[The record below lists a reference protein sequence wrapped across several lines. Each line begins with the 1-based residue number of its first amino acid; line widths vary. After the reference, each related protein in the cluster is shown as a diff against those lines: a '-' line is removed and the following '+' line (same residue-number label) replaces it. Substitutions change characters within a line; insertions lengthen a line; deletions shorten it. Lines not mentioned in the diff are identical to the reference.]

1 MAFENNTYNSLIITI
16 MLFSMT
22 GFGKASCNYKNKKIV
37 IEIKSLN
44 SKQLDISTRIVGLYR
59 EKDIEIR
66 NLIAKNLERGKIDLS
81 LYIEDNNTQSA
92 TFLNQNIISNYKNQ
106 IENTCKALNI
116 DSPSN
121 LMEILLKL
129 PDSLKTESAILE
141 EEEWNVVENLLQ
153 DAFSQIKQ
161 FRRQEGQSLQNMFAT
176 KIENIRL
183 LLEEVEKYEK
193 ERVDKI
199 KSRLEENLKSIED
212 KISIDRNRLEQEMI
226 YYIEKLDVNEE
237 KVRLRNHM
245 NYFIETMERE
255 NVSGKKLG
263 FISQEMGREIN
274 TLGSKSNHSEMQIL
288 VVKMK
293 DELEQI
299 KEQVLNVL

>member
-1 MAFENNTYNSLIITI
+1 

-22 GFGKASCNYKNKKIV
+22 GFGKATCNYKNKKIV

-44 SKQLDISTRIVGLYR
+44 SKQLDVSTRIVGLYR

-66 NLIAKNLERGKIDLS
+66 NLIAQNLERGKIDLS
-81 LYIEDNNTQSA
+81 LYIEDNNSQST

-106 IENTCKALNI
+106 IEDTCKTLNI
-116 DSPSN
+116 KVPDN
-121 LMEILLKL
+121 LIEIILRL
-129 PDSLKTESAILE
+129 PDSLKTESTILE
-141 EEEWNVVENLLQ
+141 EEEWLAVVELLNN
-153 DAFSQIKQ
+153 AFSQIKM
-161 FRRQEGQSLQNMFAT
+161 FRSQEGLSLQNMFIS
-176 KIENIRL
+176 KISNIRH
-183 LLEEVEKYEK
+183 LLEEVELYEK
-193 ERVDKI
+193 ERVEKI
-199 KSRLEENLKSIED
+199 RARLEENLKSIED

-237 KVRLRNHM
+237 KVRLRNHL
-245 NYFIETMERE
+245 NYFIETMEKE
-255 NVSGKKLG
+255 EAPGKKLG
-263 FISQEMGREIN
+263 FIAQEMGREIN